1 MTRICVLSL
10 IVTLA
15 SCRADV
21 EPSASKPAAAS
32 AQASSGPEHVEPQ
45 PAEVEPAEPEPAPL
59 EPAPPEPALPVDA
72 KAPTMIDQTQIWRQ
86 SDNDQ
91 PPWNQIDIVSAM
103 FGAPPSVGE
112 AVTILPQDKALPT
125 IELRIT
131 EVIKHDEL
139 ADEGG
144 QPWWEPVLAPVTDK
158 AYFELPGSQFPGDV
172 VVVYPATPSATLLDP
187 TTLSADD
194 LPPKILLAGV
204 KVAVDVNADGRPD
217 AIELSV
223 CTEDPKR
230 AECGEA
236 TGTEIYRSEGGVW
249 SLVHRFEPAT

>member
-1 MTRICVLSL
+1 MTRICLLSL
-10 IVTLA
+10 VVALA

-21 EPSASKPAAAS
+21 EP
-32 AQASSGPEHVEPQ
+32 ASSKQLEPKQ
-45 PAEVEPAEPEPAPL
+45 AAPPAEVEVQAPKPEPEPEPEPESAPAEPAPA
-59 EPAPPEPALPVDA
+59 VDA
-72 KAPTMIDQTQIWRQ
+72 KAPTMIDQPQLWRQ

-91 PPWNQIDIVSAM
+91 PPWDQIDVVSAM
-103 FGAPPSVGE
+103 FGVAPNVGE
-112 AVTILPQDKALPT
+112 TVTILPKDKALPT

-144 QPWWEPVLAPVTDK
+144 QTWWEPVLEPITDK

-172 VVVYPATPSATLLDP
+172 VVVYPATPSATLLDLDK
-187 TTLSADD
+187 LSAGD
-194 LPPKILLAGV
+194 LPAKILIAGV
-204 KVAVDVNADGRPD
+204 QIAVDVNGDGRAD

-223 CTEDPKR
+223 CTENPKR
-230 AECGEA
+230 TECGEA
-236 TGTEIYRSEGGVW
+236 TGTEIYRSEDGVW